1 MRFNLAAPALCGVV
15 AVSALTV
22 PHPIEKRLQ
31 LIDLAQFGSFP
42 TITPEQAHAEAQPL
56 LSPLPTDGPQAAS
69 SQTSGHGPATAEE
82 EKATTAEEEK
92 VTTAADGTCDRNN
105 PQVRYEWRNY
115 SPSDRKA
122 FVEATKCLMG
132 KPSAGGFEG
141 STNRYEDIVSVH
153 QKLTPTIHQRAVFLV
168 WHRYYVSVYE
178 SIMREEC
185 GFDRPFPWW
194 DETLDSG
201 KFAQSDLFSDDYF
214 GPLPAKTSDG
224 QGTCIQSGTFGGL
237 TLHIGPG
244 SAFQE
249 HCLARA
255 VDESLTATVSSQFVQ
270 DCNSRTSYDD
280 MRGCQELGPHAYG
293 HNGVG
298 AVMAEVQASPGD
310 PIFFMHHL
318 FVDHSF
324 RIWQNA
330 DASRTTTI
338 NGCADANNPCTPITL
353 DYTLTSNG
361 LRPDTTVRNVMDTL
375 GGYLCYRYNY

>member
-1 MRFNLAAPALCGVV
+1 MRFAFTTQALVGAV

-22 PHPIEKRLQ
+22 PRVVEKRAT
-31 LIDLAQFGSFP
+31 LIDLKQFGSFP
-42 TITPEQAHAEAQPL
+42 TISPEQAHAEAEPV
-56 LSPLPTDGPQAAS
+56 TGNFGDGPQFTGNKSNNHKGPAVAEDEVTAQDAAAS
-69 SQTSGHGPATAEE
+69 
-82 EKATTAEEEK
+82 
-92 VTTAADGTCDRNN
+92 TCDRNN
-105 PQVRYEWRNY
+105 PNVRFEWRNY
-115 SPSDRKA
+115 SADDRKA
-122 FVEATKCLMG
+122 YVNAVKCLMD
-132 KPSAGGFEG
+132 KPSSGNFQGAQ
-141 STNRYEDIVSVH
+141 NRYEDLVSVH
-153 QKLTPTIHQRAVFLV
+153 QQLTPKIHQSAVFLP
-168 WHRYYVSVYE
+168 WHRYYVSVFE
-178 SIMREEC
+178 SLMREEC
-185 GFDRPFPWW
+185 GFDRAFPWW
-194 DETLDSG
+194 DETLDAG
-201 KFAQSDLFSDDYF
+201 KFAQSDIFTDPYF

-244 SAFQE
+244 SGFTD

-255 VDESLTATVSSQFVQ
+255 VDESLTATVSASFVQ

-330 DASRTTTI
+330 NASRTTTI
-338 NGCADANNPCTPITL
+338 NGCSDTNNPCTPITM
-353 DYTLTSNG
+353 DTVLTSNG
-361 LRPDTTVRNVMDTL
+361 LRPDTTVGQVMDTL
-375 GGYLCYRYNY
+375 GGYLCYRYDY